1 MEHYEIVVKG
11 HLDRRWAGTFAG
23 LEMLLLPNGET
34 RLSGPVADQAALR
47 GILTQLLDLNLVL
60 VAVTRLGNP
69 VVANPRPRT

>member
-11 HLDRRWAGTFAG
+11 HLDRRWVHTLANLDMT
-23 LEMLLLPNGET
+23 LLPSGET

-60 VAVTRLGNP
+60 VAVTRFGNP
-69 VVANPRPRT
+69 LDATPSPRI

>member
-1 MEHYEIVVKG
+1 M
-11 HLDRRWAGTFAG
+11 T
-23 LEMLLLPNGET
+23 LLPTGET
-34 RLSGPVADQAALR
+34 LLSGPVVDQAALR